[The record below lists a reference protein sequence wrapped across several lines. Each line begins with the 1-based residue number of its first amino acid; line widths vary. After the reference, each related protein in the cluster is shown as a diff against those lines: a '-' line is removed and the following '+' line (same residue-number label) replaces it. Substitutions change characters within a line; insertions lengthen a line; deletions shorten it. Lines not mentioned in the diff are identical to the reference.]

1 MSLEWGKD
9 FVVSRPV
16 MSKLDVVL
24 ANPVPYPQGSH
35 FHSWGGGGDKAC
47 VQLCLRLA
55 AGQGITGGWR
65 RGGKELVQP
74 GLLLV
79 CSEANC
85 WENPMTLKPSL
96 SLRTEKNRSQ
106 NKAPS
111 GNMPDSR
118 DKQPVGLGYSLVG
131 SCRAGQGWWR

>member
-1 MSLEWGKD
+1 MWSWPTQFPILKALTSTAGVGEGIRPASSSASDWQLAKESL
-9 FVVSRPV
+9 
-16 MSKLDVVL
+16 
-24 ANPVPYPQGSH
+24 
-35 FHSWGGGGDKAC
+35 
-47 VQLCLRLA
+47 
-55 AGQGITGGWR
+55 GGWR